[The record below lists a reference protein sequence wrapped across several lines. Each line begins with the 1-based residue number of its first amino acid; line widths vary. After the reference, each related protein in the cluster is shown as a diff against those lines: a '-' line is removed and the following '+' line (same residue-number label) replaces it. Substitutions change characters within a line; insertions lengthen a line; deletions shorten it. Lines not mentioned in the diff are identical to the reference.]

1 MEINERDFVR
11 EWDQIERE
19 MYGRGPAL
27 QINIGKYTIL
37 LIAINIIFFG
47 LTTLFPGLIEL
58 FAMNK
63 LMALEPWRWITSMFV
78 HFGIVHLMFNML
90 SLFIFGNIIEKKF
103 GAKMFLLTYL
113 GSGLAG
119 NIGFLLFA
127 LPQTFGAGA
136 SGAIFGII
144 GAATIMFP
152 NLVIFLSFIPLPL
165 KIAGPLMAIGEFVL
179 MFGLPDGIG
188 HSAHF
193 FGFVIGIMLAFYLKK
208 QQT

>member
-1 MEINERDFVR
+1 MEMDEREFIR
-11 EWDQIERE
+11 EWDGIERE
-19 MYGRGPAL
+19 MYGREPTF

-37 LIAINIIFFG
+37 LIVINVIVFG
-47 LTTLFPGLIEL
+47 LTTFSPEITGLL
-58 FAMNK
+58 AMNK
-63 LMALEPWRWITSMFV
+63 LLALEPWRWITSMFV

-103 GAKMFLLTYL
+103 GSKMFLLTYL
-113 GSGLAG
+113 GSGFAG

-188 HSAHF
+188 HSAHV
-193 FGFVIGIMLAFYLKK
+193 FGFVIGVILAFYVKSAK
-208 QQT
+208 